1 MGKNTKENRRKKKAR
16 EKSQFWA
23 VKASFVAGFT
33 VIVTIFKDIVEYF
46 IIELPLWV
54 NLVYILGD
62 LAIMFLVLG
71 TEIFDKYLNSRGV
84 ENYGTFLTICS
95 VLVFNFEN
103 TLFKIKM
110 DVIDTIGICL
120 IYATFV
126 IAAVYLLFTRYEK

>member
-1 MGKNTKENRRKKKAR
+1 M
-16 EKSQFWA
+16 
-23 VKASFVAGFT
+23 
-33 VIVTIFKDIVEYF
+33 IVTIFKDIVEYF

-54 NLVYILGD
+54 NLVYILGY

>member
-1 MGKNTKENRRKKKAR
+1 M
-16 EKSQFWA
+16 
-23 VKASFVAGFT
+23 KASFVAGFT

-54 NLVYILGD
+54 NLVYILGY